1 MIFQAPQTISN
12 ELKRIAI
19 GIQYDGSSFSGWQS
33 QVTHRTVQDHIESA
47 ITHFIGGFEEQT
59 VRLTAAG
66 RTDSGVHALGQVA
79 HFDTVVERPDW
90 SWVRGLN
97 NFLPSSISIQWAK
110 QVPLEFDARFSAF
123 ERSYVYFL
131 LTSPVKIS
139 LLHQKAGYHM
149 LPPSQKLKL
158 DEMRKASQYLIGEH
172 DFSCFRSSECQ
183 SKTPIKTI
191 YQLDI
196 VDEGPKVFLFLRANA
211 FLHHMV
217 RNIVGSL
224 LHVGIGKQTA
234 EWFSELLLNKDRAF
248 AAPTFSADG
257 LYLANVGYPS
267 HFGIPSP
274 SFEHSAIPAAYL
286 HQAFPQAKQ
295 GVEI

>member
-1 MIFQAPQTISN
+1 MIFQAPHTISN

-47 ITHFIGGFEEQT
+47 ITHFIGGFEEKT
-59 VRLTAAG
+59 IRLTAAG

-110 QVPLEFDARFSAF
+110 QVPVEFDARFSAF

-149 LPPSQKLKL
+149 LPPTQTLKIE
-158 DEMRKASQYLIGEH
+158 EMRKASQYLLGEH

-191 YQLDI
+191 YQIDI
-196 VDEGPKVFLFLRANA
+196 VEEGPKVFLFLRANA

-217 RNIVGSL
+217 RNIAGVLISVGSGK
-224 LHVGIGKQTA
+224 HVPIHVA
-234 EWFSELLLNKDRAF
+234 EVLEAKDRRLGAET
-248 AAPTFSADG
+248 ASPYG
-257 LYLANVGYPS
+257 LYLVGVTYPE
-267 HFGIPSP
+267 HFGIPQESLGP
-274 SFEHSAIPAAYL
+274 WFLI
-286 HQAFPQAKQ
+286 
-295 GVEI
+295 